1 MTLPTQRIRIVAG
14 TPIEVGKYRLLP
26 SVLVSILESGN
37 GENSAFQAAK
47 LRPVSFVEQGPDG
60 ARWLEIPNTTAD
72 TLSVMAAVAAGIAV
86 ISLTLIV
93 LLRLVRG

>member
-26 SVLVSILESGN
+26 SVLVSTLESGT
-37 GENSAFQAAK
+37 EKDSAFQAVK
-47 LRPVSFVEQGPDG
+47 LRPISFVEQGPNG
-60 ARWLEIPNTTAD
+60 ARWLEIPNATAD
-72 TLSVMAAVAAGIAV
+72 TLSVMAAIGVGIAAV
-86 ISLTLIV
+86 SLALIV